1 MGEDGIRSKEVFAK
15 VVEDAT
21 RAFAEHGPKRKDR
34 RRESGRWEKKGVV
47 QDASKGWEGMRATR
61 FKHTCEGTSRRVP
74 RGSVRPRT
82 SFQEP
87 YVNLFDDMER
97 QLYTMSREFE
107 ALDRRMEEDTRRLLE
122 QSRRLEDNLSTRDGW
137 KNYKTEN
144 HSEETFGQHGYR
156 KTYTMQSV
164 TVYGGKLPA
173 NRHVAGGAHGPP
185 GTLALALLIAG
196 VYSTGVY
203 TVNKLY
209 PWTNLHLRSR
219 LLIAAQWPFLMLF
232 SERFRT
238 ELKKARALKI
248 ASKNQDMAH

>member
-1 MGEDGIRSKEVFAK
+1 
-15 VVEDAT
+15 
-21 RAFAEHGPKRKDR
+21 
-34 RRESGRWEKKGVV
+34 
-47 QDASKGWEGMRATR
+47 MRAAR
-61 FKHTCEGTSRRVP
+61 IKHTCDGTWRRVS

-82 SFQEP
+82 SYQEP
-87 YVNLFDDMER
+87 YVSLFDDMER

-122 QSRRLEDNLSTRDGW
+122 QSRRLEEDLSIRDGW

-164 TVYGGKLPA
+164 TVYGGKFPA
-173 NRHVAGGAHGPP
+173 SRHMAGGAHGPP
-185 GTLALALLIAG
+185 GALALGLLIAG

-209 PWTNLHLRSR
+209 PWTNFDIRSR
-219 LLIAAQWPFLMLF
+219 LLIAIQWPFLVLF
-232 SERFRT
+232 SERFRA
-238 ELKKARALKI
+238 ELKKARAVKI
-248 ASKNQDMAH
+248 ASKNQDMTH